1 MKIIC
6 PCPSDFS
13 DQMLNKLKKKFKCNF
28 REIKQDKLNRIIKD
42 YDVVLTRFNREIAF
56 KNPNN
61 LEYIITPTTGTNHID
76 KRYFKSKTKIISLF
90 GELKFLKNINA
101 SAEFSIYLI
110 LKALKTFRLFN
121 NKLSNEINGK
131 FIGIIGY
138 GRIGKKI
145 CPILEKMG
153 AKIYIYDVKKSIVPR
168 KKYKTLKQL
177 LKVSDILSFHI
188 PLNSENENIIGKNEI
203 NHLKENMIIINTSR
217 GEIFDERHLLKKI
230 LKSNIFYA
238 TDVLGKY
245 FLNNLKN
252 KKIQNKVIYT
262 GHIAG
267 LTNESVKMTD
277 EFVLKKFLKD
287 IKNKKN

>member
-6 PCPSDFS
+6 PTPSDFS
-13 DQMLNKLKKKFKCNF
+13 DQILIKLKKNFECNF
-28 REIKQDKLNRIIKD
+28 KEIKQNKLNRIIKD
-42 YDVVLTRFNREIAF
+42 YDVVLTRFNREIVF

-61 LEYIITPTTGTNHID
+61 LKYILTPTTGTNHID

-131 FIGIIGY
+131 FIGIVGY

-153 AKIYIYDVKKSIVPR
+153 AKIYIYDVKKSLVPR
-168 KKYKTLKQL
+168 KKYKTLKKL
-177 LKVSDILSFHI
+177 LKASDILSFHI
-188 PLNSENENIIGKNEI
+188 PLNSENKNIIGKNVI

-217 GEIFDERHLLKKI
+217 GEIFDERQLFKKI
-230 LKSNIFYA
+230 IKSNIFYA

-252 KKIQNKVIYT
+252 EKIKNKVIYT
-262 GHIAG
+262 GHVAG

-277 EFVLKKFLKD
+277 EFILKKFLKD
-287 IKNKKN
+287 IKN

>member
-6 PCPSDFS
+6 PTPSDFS
-13 DQMLNKLKKKFKCNF
+13 DQILIKLKKNFKCNF
-28 REIKQDKLNRIIKD
+28 KEIKQNKLNRIIKD
-42 YDVVLTRFNREIAF
+42 YDVVLTRFNREIVF

-61 LEYIITPTTGTNHID
+61 LKYILTPTTGTNHID

-131 FIGIIGY
+131 FIGIVGY

-177 LKVSDILSFHI
+177 LKASDILSFHI
-188 PLNSENENIIGKNEI
+188 PLNSENKNIIGKNVI

-217 GEIFDERHLLKKI
+217 GEIFDERQLFKKI
-230 LKSNIFYA
+230 IKSNIFYA
-238 TDVLGKY
+238 TDVIGKY

-252 KKIQNKVIYT
+252 EKIKNKVIYT
-262 GHIAG
+262 GHVAG

-277 EFVLKKFLKD
+277 EFILKKFLKD
-287 IKNKKN
+287 IKN

>member
-6 PCPSDFS
+6 PTPSDFS
-13 DQMLNKLKKKFKCNF
+13 DQILIKLKKNFKCNF
-28 REIKQDKLNRIIKD
+28 KEIKQNKLNRIIKD
-42 YDVVLTRFNREIAF
+42 YDVVLTRFNREIVF

-61 LEYIITPTTGTNHID
+61 LKYILTPTTGTNHID

-131 FIGIIGY
+131 FIGIVGY

-177 LKVSDILSFHI
+177 LKASDILSFHI
-188 PLNSENENIIGKNEI
+188 PLNSENKNIIGKNVI

-217 GEIFDERHLLKKI
+217 GEIFDERQLFKKI
-230 LKSNIFYA
+230 IKSNIFYA

-252 KKIQNKVIYT
+252 EKIKNKVIYT
-262 GHIAG
+262 GHVAG

-277 EFVLKKFLKD
+277 EFILKKFLKD
-287 IKNKKN
+287 IKN